1 MEVVGD
7 ISRLP
12 VRERALALGTFDGVH
27 AGHRAVIGRA
37 VAIARERGL
46 TSAVVT
52 FDRHPLT
59 VVDPARVPRL
69 LTSIDEKKRLIEEL
83 GPDEL
88 VLLPF
93 DEDLAALT
101 PAEFCQ
107 GLLARALR
115 ARAVVVGENFNFG
128 ARGAGDAE
136 QLRACG
142 AEHGYD
148 VEVCALVTDRGAP
161 ISSTR
166 IRRLLHDGEL
176 EEVREILGRPPSA
189 TGVVVH
195 GDKRGRALGVP
206 TANVDVEAGTI
217 FPGRG
222 VYTARAL
229 VEGSWYRA
237 AVNIGHNPTFQ
248 SRDEPTTHVTVEAFL
263 LGFAGDIYERE
274 IRLDFLHKIR
284 DERRFESA
292 DALVAQMRRDI
303 AAAGELD
310 DPALAAVGL
319 GGGEGGA
326 APA

>member
-1 MEVVGD
+1 MEVVSELAA
-7 ISRLP
+7 IEARP
-12 VRERALALGTFDGVH
+12 RALALGTFDGVH

-37 VAIARERGL
+37 IELASRRDL

-52 FDRHPLT
+52 FDRHPLA
-59 VVDPARVPRL
+59 VVDPTRAPRL
-69 LTSIDEKKRLIEEL
+69 LTSLDEKVRLVGEL

-93 DEDLAALT
+93 DQRLAALT
-101 PAEFCQ
+101 PAEFCAE
-107 GLLARALR
+107 LLATKLQ
-115 ARAVVVGENFNFG
+115 ARIVVVGENFNFG
-128 ARGAGDAE
+128 AGGAGDAA

-142 AEHGYD
+142 VAHGFDVEIVDLVTEHG
-148 VEVCALVTDRGAP
+148 EP

-189 TGVVVH
+189 AGVVVH
-195 GDKRGRALGVP
+195 GDKRGRTLGVP

-222 VYTARAL
+222 VYAAR
-229 VEGSWYRA
+229 VGVGGSWYRA

-248 SRDEPTTHVTVEAFL
+248 SREEQTVHVTVEAFL
-263 LGFAGDIYERE
+263 LGFAGDIYDCE

-284 DERRFESA
+284 DERRFDSVPE
-292 DALVAQMRRDI
+292 LVAQMRRDI
-303 AAAGELD
+303 AAAAALD
-310 DPALAAVGL
+310 DPALTDVGL
-319 GGGEGGA
+319 
-326 APA
+326 APLAVDGL

>member
-1 MEVVGD
+1 MQVVSD
-7 ISRLP
+7 IALVAPGS
-12 VRERALALGTFDGVH
+12 RALALGTFDGVH

-37 VAIARERGL
+37 VALASERGL

-52 FDRHPLT
+52 FDRHPLA
-59 VVDPARVPRL
+59 VVDPPRAPRL
-69 LTSIDEKKRLIEEL
+69 LTSIEEKVRLIGEL

-93 DEDLAALT
+93 DEQLAALT
-101 PAEFCQ
+101 PAAFCAD
-107 GLLARALR
+107 LLAAALG
-115 ARAVVVGENFNFG
+115 ARVVVVGENFNFG
-128 ARGAGDAE
+128 AGGAGDAA

-142 AEHGYD
+142 ATHGFE
-148 VEVCALVTDRGAP
+148 VEVCELVTERGSA

-176 EEVREILGRPPSA
+176 EEVRDILGRPPSA
-189 TGVVVH
+189 AGLVVH
-195 GDKRGRALGVP
+195 GDKRGRTLGVP

-222 VYTARAL
+222 VYAARAF
-229 VEGSWYRA
+229 VAGGWYRA

-263 LGFAGDIYERE
+263 LGFAGDIYEEE

-284 DERRFESA
+284 DEERFESV

-303 AAAGELD
+303 AAAGSLVDPELEAAGLP
-310 DPALAAVGL
+310 PAPVA
-319 GGGEGGA
+319 EG
-326 APA
+326 

>member
-1 MEVVGD
+1 MEVIAD
-7 ISRLP
+7 MASLP
-12 VRERALALGTFDGVH
+12 RRPRALALGTFDGVH

-37 VAIARERGL
+37 VELAEERGL
-46 TSAVVT
+46 ISAVVT
-52 FDRHPLT
+52 FDRHPLS
-59 VVDPARVPRL
+59 VIDPARVPRL
-69 LTSIDEKKRLIEEL
+69 LTANEEKIRLIAEL

-88 VLLPF
+88 IMLPF
-93 DEDLAALT
+93 DGRLAALS
-101 PAEFCQ
+101 PAEFCRD
-107 GLLARALR
+107 LLADTLQ

-128 ARGAGDAE
+128 AGGAGDAE

-142 AEHGYD
+142 AAGGYD
-148 VEVCALVTDRGAP
+148 VEVCPLVTEHGEP

-189 TGVVVH
+189 AGLVVH
-195 GDKRGRALGVP
+195 GDKRGRTLGVP

-222 VYTARAL
+222 VYAARAL
-229 VEGSWYRA
+229 VAGVWYRA

-263 LGFAGDIYERE
+263 LGFSGDIYDSE

-292 DALVAQMRRDI
+292 DALVAQMRLDI
-303 AAAGELD
+303 EAAATLE
-310 DPALAAVGL
+310 DPALGDAGL
-319 GGGEGGA
+319 GRGD
-326 APA
+326 